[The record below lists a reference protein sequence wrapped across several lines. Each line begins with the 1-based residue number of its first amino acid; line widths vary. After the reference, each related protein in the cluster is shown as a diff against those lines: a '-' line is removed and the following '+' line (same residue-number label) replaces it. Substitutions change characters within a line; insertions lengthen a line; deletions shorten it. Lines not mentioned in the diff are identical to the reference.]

1 MSKNDSA
8 PVVDQK
14 LALGLFLDA
23 LLREPQPEPEAET
36 ETETPA
42 VTVVEAPVEVDAD
55 VAVEAEVDVAP
66 APPVTAT
73 AGDTLGEPASAV
85 DYRRPD
91 WADAPFQ
98 ALLFNA
104 GGLTLAVPLIEL
116 SGVLEWPGEL
126 TAMPGHADF
135 YLGLARHLDRNVPVV
150 DTARLVLPDKVLA
163 RLPADPLERLTRIV
177 LIDEARWGLACDS
190 VGEVITLAPDA
201 VRWREGRPSRPWI
214 AGTLVEE
221 MCALID
227 APVFAGRLG
236 EGFKA

>member
-23 LLREPQPEPEAET
+23 LLREPQPAPET
-36 ETETPA
+36 EAETPA
-42 VTVVEAPVEVDAD
+42 VTVVEAPVATPVE
-55 VAVEAEVDVAP
+55 VEAEVDVEP
-66 APPVTAT
+66 APPDTAT
-73 AGDTLGEPASAV
+73 AGDTLGETASAT

-227 APVFAGRLG
+227 APVFAARLG
-236 EGFKA
+236 EGFEA